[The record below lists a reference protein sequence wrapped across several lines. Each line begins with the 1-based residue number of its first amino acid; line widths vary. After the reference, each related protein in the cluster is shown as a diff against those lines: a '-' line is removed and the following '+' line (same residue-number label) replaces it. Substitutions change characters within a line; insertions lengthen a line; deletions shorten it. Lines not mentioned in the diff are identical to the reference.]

1 MCSVIISLFLCKIK
15 QNYNQNKNDRNL
27 VLDELVTKRLYILYI
42 VTHVKNPFLLI
53 GQSQNCFIKLEFICQ
68 KTGNLYI

>member
-15 QNYNQNKNDRNL
+15 QNYNQKKNDRNL

-42 VTHVKNPFLLI
+42 VTHVKISFLLI